1 MTPAT
6 LIPESV
12 YYGRHYRLP
21 GFSAAVQDKLRK
33 ARVLVVGLGGLG
45 CPAALYLAS
54 AGIGHLVLCDGDEV
68 SATNLHRQILFDASH
83 LGRKK
88 VEVAAERLR
97 IQNPHI
103 KVETLDRFADEDYL
117 RSIVADFDVV
127 LDGTDNFSTKFATND
142 ACEAAG
148 VPLVYGSIFQF
159 EGQVSVFHHS
169 VADAPG
175 YSYRDLFPAP
185 PPPGLA
191 QNCGEAGVIGVL
203 PGVVGCLQAT
213 EVIKLV
219 TGLGEPLS
227 GKLLMYDALTG
238 TSDTVNIARRP
249 RSAGVASAA
258 QDDITHEELQVLQ
271 AAAEPLTLI
280 DVRENSERE
289 KGSIGGLH
297 IPLVTLPAQLGN
309 IPRDRNIVVYCA
321 AGVRSAKAA
330 LYLRAVLPGVRVLSL
345 KGGLD
350 AGACGLGALPV
361 RL

>member
-21 GFSAAVQDKLRK
+21 GFSEAVQDKLRK
-33 ARVLVVGLGGLG
+33 ARVLVIGLGGLG

-54 AGIGHLVLCDGDEV
+54 AGIGHMVLCDGDEV

-88 VEVAAERLR
+88 VEVAAGRLR

-103 KVETLDRFADEDYL
+103 RVETVDRFADEAYL

-148 VPLVYGSIFQF
+148 VPLVYGAIFQF
-159 EGQVSVFHHS
+159 EGQVSVFHQP
-169 VADAPG
+169 VAGAPG

-213 EVIKLV
+213 EVLKLI
-219 TGLGEPLS
+219 TGLGETLS

-249 RSAGVASAA
+249 RDAGAA
-258 QDDITHEELQVLQ
+258 PDVQGDITLEGLRALQ
-271 AAAEPLTLI
+271 AGAVPPTLI
-280 DVRENSERE
+280 DVREGSERD
-289 KGSIGGLH
+289 GVSIGGLH
-297 IPLVTLPAQLGN
+297 MPLLRLPSFLADIPTD
-309 IPRDRNIVVYCA
+309 RDIVLYCA

-350 AGACGLGALPV
+350 AGACGLGG
-361 RL
+361 